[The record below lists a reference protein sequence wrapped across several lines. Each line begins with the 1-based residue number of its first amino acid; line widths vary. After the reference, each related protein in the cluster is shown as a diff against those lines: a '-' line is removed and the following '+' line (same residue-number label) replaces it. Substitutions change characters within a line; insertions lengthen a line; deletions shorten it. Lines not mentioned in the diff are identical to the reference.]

1 MKRSVH
7 YCLHFFFFPRFLS
20 ACHMMTRFR
29 MRFSQNTLRVVLVG
43 KGGQVL
49 WGWGTQHKSGSTVS
63 LCTGAHVPSVKLFSD
78 FSLSSIHSF
87 PFRCLCSKIKPLWS
101 LHQRFGVYNNTAMV
115 VTLNL
120 RQHHDMLFFCE
131 VVLALSAMN
140 CVTLSRCFPLLCLIS
155 LYPHWLF
162 RLTERMGGCLGRC
175 CEECAAMQVR
185 QHSQWPAML
194 MWP

>member
-1 MKRSVH
+1 MWPHCHQSLKWNFAFTTV
-7 YCLHFFFFPRFLS
+7 FFSSFFPASFLHAVWWLGLECVS
-20 ACHMMTRFR
+20 AK
-29 MRFSQNTLRVVLVG
+29 TLRVVLVG
-43 KGGQVL
+43 KGGRVL

-63 LCTGAHVPSVKLFSD
+63 LCTGARVPSVKLFSD

-131 VVLALSAMN
+131 VMLALNAMN
-140 CVTLSRCFPLLCLIS
+140 RVNPSRCFPLLCLFS
-155 LYPHWLF
+155 S
-162 RLTERMGGCLGRC
+162 
-175 CEECAAMQVR
+175 A
-185 QHSQWPAML
+185 PADCFD
-194 MWP
+194 W